1 VTLEAKGTTASRE
14 PTNPMPGNDQDAV
27 AWRRHEDERWI
38 VGDPGRQH
46 EIVPFPA
53 EIAASRPDTTIDGA
67 SLGSI
72 DYRAVSLRGLS
83 HWAEKKPRQDAYL
96 LRISA
101 NKQWLVGCVA
111 DGVSQPKYSHMAA
124 DIACREITGHLAAAL
139 DEQPAITAPDDWR
152 KLAEELPWQQAVD
165 RASAAM
171 MAKASTGTRDPERPG
186 PEHPGPLDAHTVRS
200 AMATTAVGFVVAAT
214 PAEDGQ
220 VPYALA
226 VAAGD
231 SSALTLCA
239 GRWHPVTA
247 VKNAGSDLASNAV
260 LALPREVQ
268 VAPLAG
274 FLRPGEALVV
284 VTDGIGEPMGTG
296 AGEVGQF
303 LAAHWSRP
311 PDLFAFAA
319 HAAFY
324 RRGFADD
331 RTAVAVWHRPGTG
344 WPDVTDVTDVTDD
357 AGPVTGTDE
366 VGRGEKPSEARA
378 DDQPAPSPAEDHA
391 ARHPSG
397 DPLEMAL
404 AFDWFREEGNGD

>member
-1 VTLEAKGTTASRE
+1 MTLEAKGTTASRE
-14 PTNPMPGNDQDAV
+14 PTNPMPGHDQDAV

-53 EIAASRPDTTIDGA
+53 EIAASLPDTTIDGA
-67 SLGSI
+67 SLRSI
-72 DYRAVSLRGLS
+72 DYRAVSLRGFS

-101 NKQWLVGCVA
+101 NQQWLVGCVA

-152 KLAEELPWQQAVD
+152 KMAEELPWQQAVD

-186 PEHPGPLDAHTVRS
+186 PEHTGPLDAHTVRS

-268 VAPLAG
+268 VAPVAG
-274 FLRPGEALVV
+274 LCGPARRSWWSPTGSASPWVRAPGRSASSWRRTGRGRWTCSRSPRTPRSTGAVSPTTV
-284 VTDGIGEPMGTG
+284 PRWPCGTG
-296 AGEVGQF
+296 QAPGGPT
-303 LAAHWSRP
+303 WPTWPTWPTRP
-311 PDLFAFAA
+311 
-319 HAAFY
+319 
-324 RRGFADD
+324 
-331 RTAVAVWHRPGTG
+331 TRPT
-344 WPDVTDVTDVTDD
+344 
-357 AGPVTGTDE
+357 
-366 VGRGEKPSEARA
+366 R
-378 DDQPAPSPAEDHA
+378 PA
-391 ARHPSG
+391 
-397 DPLEMAL
+397 
-404 AFDWFREEGNGD
+404 